1 MNFPENLLYTK
12 DHEWVRVEGEIA
24 VVGITEFAQSELGD
38 IVFVEIDTV
47 GETIDSEQ
55 VFGSVEAVKTV
66 SDLFMPLSGE
76 ITEFNGLLETAPET
90 VNSDPYGDGWMV
102 KVKMTNTDDISNLL
116 SAADYKALIGH

>member
-12 DHEWVRVEGEIA
+12 DHEWVRIEGEIA

-47 GETIDSEQ
+47 GESIDSEQ

-66 SDLFMPLSGE
+66 SDLFMPISGE

-90 VNSDPYGDGWMV
+90 VNCDPYGDGWMV
-102 KVKMTNTDDISNLL
+102 KVKMSNADDISNLL

>member
-66 SDLFMPLSGE
+66 SDLFMPISGE

-102 KVKMTNTDDISNLL
+102 KVKMTNADDISNLL
-116 SAADYKALIGH
+116 SATDYKALIGH